1 MSNIIDFVQRCG
13 GKTFAEK
20 PFCPVDAA
28 VLSQL
33 SYLKFEHIDNADT
46 LLATLGAM
54 GRERL
59 FEDDRFGEDQRRLY
73 FEAAFSVR
81 YQGMKIRDVKSIKN
95 ESSEVCF
102 CAMVFE
108 PEGCAPVVVFR
119 GTDEFIVGWKEDFAM
134 AYRCPVPAQAL
145 SVDYLASAAADMDE
159 FYVCGHSKGG
169 NLAEYSV
176 LHSGA
181 ELRSRVKMV
190 YNLDGPGF
198 ATSVVD
204 MPEYREMGGRIM
216 KLVPRQSFVGQL
228 LKSDAIG
235 HRVDSDG
242 AAIFQHDI
250 FNWKVDGYGDFIYT
264 DDESIGLSAAIGRL
278 NANIARLSAGQLER
292 FVDALFAVLK
302 DADIYNLVD
311 FGKNWKHNSR
321 RILSAYNDLD
331 ENTKEL
337 LGDTVAALLF
347 G

>member
-1 MSNIIDFVQRCG
+1 MPNIIDFILLQG

-33 SYLKFEHIDNADT
+33 SYLKFEHIDNTET
-46 LLATLGAM
+46 LLATLGAA

-59 FEDDRFGEDQRRLY
+59 FEDERFGEDQRRLY

-81 YQGMKIRDVKSIKN
+81 YQSMKVRDVQSVKN
-95 ESSEVCF
+95 DDSEVCF

-119 GTDEFIVGWKEDFAM
+119 GTDEFVVGWKEDFAM
-134 AYRCPVPAQAL
+134 AYRCPVPAQTL
-145 SVDYLASAAADMDE
+145 SVDYLAEAAAGRRE

-190 YNLDGPGF
+190 YDFDGPGF
-198 ATSVVD
+198 ASSVLD
-204 MPEYREMGGRIM
+204 MPEYTEMGGRIM
-216 KLVPRQSFVGQL
+216 KIVPRQSFVGQL
-228 LKSDAIG
+228 LRSDAIG

-250 FNWKVDGYGDFIYT
+250 FNWRVDSYGDFIYT
-264 DDESIGLSAAIGRL
+264 DDESVGLSTAIGRL
-278 NANIARLSAGQLER
+278 NANIAKLSADQLER

-302 DADIYNLVD
+302 DADIDNLVD
-311 FGKNWKHNSR
+311 FSKNWRHNSR

-331 ENTKEL
+331 ETTKEL
-337 LGDTVAALLF
+337 LGDTVAELIF